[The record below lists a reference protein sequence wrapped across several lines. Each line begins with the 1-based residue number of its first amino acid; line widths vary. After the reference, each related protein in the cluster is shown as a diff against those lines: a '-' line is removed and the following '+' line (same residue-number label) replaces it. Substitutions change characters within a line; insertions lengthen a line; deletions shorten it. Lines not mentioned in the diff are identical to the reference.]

1 MKIEII
7 TPDKKVFEGDIKSVR
22 VPGKKGSF
30 QVLKDHAPIIS
41 TLEDG
46 TVIIVDQENKE
57 VRYEIFKIICSDYP
71 AGNNVLLLQHSTYY
85 WEISTSSDII
95 IGSKCIEF
103 SGIQ

>member
-41 TLEDG
+41 TMEKG
-46 TVIIVDQENKE
+46 QVIMVDQEGLEKVFEISGGVIE
-57 VRYEIFKIICSDYP
+57 VKANKII
-71 AGNNVLLLQHSTYY
+71 LLADSV
-85 WEISTSSDII
+85 
-95 IGSKCIEF
+95 K
-103 SGIQ
+103 